1 MEKEITRL
9 DHKAYTGLSSVNQQ
23 KFLKNNKTLRDSR
36 NQYDQQ
42 QQYLTTTYRT
52 KPSEIL
58 VKNYN
63 NSGGGPPPPFNL
75 NETSYN

>member
-36 NQYDQQ
+36 NQY
-42 QQYLTTTYRT
+42 
-52 KPSEIL
+52 E
-58 VKNYN
+58 
-63 NSGGGPPPPFNL
+63 
-75 NETSYN
+75 

>member
-42 QQYLTTTYRT
+42 QYLTTTYRT